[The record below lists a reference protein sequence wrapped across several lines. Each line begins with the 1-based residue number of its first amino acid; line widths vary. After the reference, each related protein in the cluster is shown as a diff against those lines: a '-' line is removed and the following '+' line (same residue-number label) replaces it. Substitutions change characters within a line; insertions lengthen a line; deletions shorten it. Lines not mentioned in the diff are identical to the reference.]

1 MQSISSRGPIVFT
14 YPPKGA
20 AIAEPKVVQLFL
32 LMFYFGLGNV
42 YRIFNFAM
50 VIHFFESHEN
60 LYPMKGAAIAE
71 PVWGPIDFFLCFI
84 ILSCVLETYLG
95 VSKCALL
102 SAF

>member
-1 MQSISSRGPIVFT
+1 MLSPEGNCESSAREGPLDKSFHFICDWRTKIRSSKIHYYIRLFEHPENL

-20 AIAEPKVVQLFL
+20 AKAVPE
-32 LMFYFGLGNV
+32 
-42 YRIFNFAM
+42 
-50 VIHFFESHEN
+50 
-60 LYPMKGAAIAE
+60 
-71 PVWGPIDFFLCFI
+71 WGPIDFTYVLI